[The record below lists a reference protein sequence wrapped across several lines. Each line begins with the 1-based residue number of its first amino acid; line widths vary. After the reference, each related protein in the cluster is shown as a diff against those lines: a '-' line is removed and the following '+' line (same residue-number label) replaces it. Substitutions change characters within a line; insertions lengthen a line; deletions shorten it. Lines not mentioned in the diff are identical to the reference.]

1 MIIEPLNGTWTEA
14 ERAGLAR
21 VLAECVAGG
30 ASIGFMLP
38 VDAAEIAAYWAKIET
53 DLKDGWR
60 ILLVARETPGGEI
73 VGTVQLATESRRN
86 GRHRGEVQ
94 KLMVRPAVRG
104 QGLGRELMGAAEA
117 MAAARGLTLLFL
129 DTSEGPAGACAL
141 YDALGYERAGGIPGW
156 ALNPDGQPAANVIY
170 YKTLAPGG

>member
-1 MIIEPLNGTWTEA
+1 MIIEPLGGTWTEA

-38 VDAAEIAAYWAKIET
+38 VDAAEIADYWAKIEA
-53 DLKDGWR
+53 DLASGWR
-60 ILLVARETPGGEI
+60 VLLVARETAGGEI
-73 VGTVQLATESRRN
+73 VGTVQLAAESRRN
-86 GRHRGEVQ
+86 GRHRAEVQ
-94 KLMVRPAVRG
+94 KLMVRPGARG

-129 DTSEGPAGACAL
+129 DTSEGAAGAGGL
-141 YDALGYERAGGIPGW
+141 YDALGYVRAGGIPGW
-156 ALNPDGQPAANVIY
+156 ALNPDGLPAANVIY